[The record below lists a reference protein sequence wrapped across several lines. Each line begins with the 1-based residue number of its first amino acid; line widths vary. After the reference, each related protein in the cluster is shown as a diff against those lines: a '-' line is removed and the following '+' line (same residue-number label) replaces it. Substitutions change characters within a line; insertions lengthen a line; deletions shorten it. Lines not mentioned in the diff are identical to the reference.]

1 MEIKFPLFTQDIITQ
16 DGIVILVPEN
26 KYLSKF
32 MIVGG
37 SCILNDKIITSLT
50 NESDTTENELETMK
64 VYWKIET
71 LISFGNRKNL
81 LMNEFISWHMLVMT
95 YNTSS
100 PLQRIKKS
108 HFFEKIYDD

>member
-1 MEIKFPLFTQDIITQ
+1 MEIKFPLFTQDVITQ

-81 LMNEFISWHMLVMT
+81 LMNGFISWHIW
-95 YNTSS
+95 
-100 PLQRIKKS
+100 IK
-108 HFFEKIYDD
+108 